1 MMAAREGAGGIRRGE
16 KNARRASSSFS
27 ARKEIFLKLAPTMR
41 AQFGWYRVNVVNGNS
56 VNLLGNSIRLFG
68 LWLIFVKLMARL
80 FVTADLYNAD

>member
-1 MMAAREGAGGIRRGE
+1 M
-16 KNARRASSSFS
+16 
-27 ARKEIFLKLAPTMR
+27 
-41 AQFGWYRVNVVNGNS
+41 VNGNS